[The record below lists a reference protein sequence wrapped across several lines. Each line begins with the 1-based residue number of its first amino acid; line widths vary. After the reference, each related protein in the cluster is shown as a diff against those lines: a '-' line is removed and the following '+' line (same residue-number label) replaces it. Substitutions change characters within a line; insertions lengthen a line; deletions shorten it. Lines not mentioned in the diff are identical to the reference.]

1 MSISASGGPGAAR
14 PGDGALPPHEYS
26 ARAPK
31 ESEPTATPQTDNPT
45 LDMLRLRNTVT
56 VDGEPWD
63 VAARC
68 TQWTVLTQPDQT
80 IGSDPKRVAR
90 FRVVN
95 LDETGRRRFYE
106 VQSGKFGEPIVV
118 PEPEK
123 ALPVPA
129 NVKYVHGRTGDAVT
143 LPEKIAGIILRNE
156 KGFTVG
162 RFSLTNAERQGTQLS
177 LDNSGRL
184 EVDGKT
190 FFLQSILMPDAN
202 RVRNYDAY
210 FGPTRPESGN
220 VRVWE
225 KGYLPI

>member
-1 MSISASGGPGAAR
+1 MSISASGGTGAAR
-14 PGDGALPPHEYS
+14 PGDGALPPHGDPAS
-26 ARAPK
+26 APR
-31 ESEPTATPQTDNPT
+31 ESQPTATQQTDNPT
-45 LDMLRLRNTVT
+45 LALAPRRDRVT
-56 VDGEPWD
+56 IDGEPWD
-63 VAARC
+63 VAFRRG
-68 TQWTVLTQPDQT
+68 QWTGITQSANT
-80 IGSDPKRVAR
+80 EGGDPLEVER
-90 FRVVN
+90 FSVVN
-95 LDETGRRRFYE
+95 LNDGRRQFYAIE
-106 VQSGKFGEPIVV
+106 SGPEFGQPIVV

-143 LPEKIAGIILRNE
+143 LSEKIAGIILRNE

-177 LDNSGRL
+177 LGDDGRL
-184 EVDGKT
+184 VVDGET
-190 FFLQSILMPDAN
+190 LFLQAILMPDAN

-210 FGPTRPESGN
+210 FGPTRPESGT